1 VPGGAI
7 DAAADVY
14 SLIEAR
20 RRTRLARRLRRDL
33 DAIVMKALAKAP
45 IERHEAAAALAA
57 DPQRYLRGQ
66 AVQARPDRF
75 AYRLIKVLPAFT
87 FDLTFMVI
95 SWVGVMPRV
104 ILLAMS
110 AGPAKSAN
118 LNRPS
123 LPYSRPSRS
132 T

>member
-1 VPGGAI
+1 VTGGAI

-66 AVQARPDRF
+66 PVQARPDRF

-87 FDLTFMVI
+87 FDLTLI
-95 SWVGVMPRV
+95 DD
-104 ILLAMS
+104 LLGWCDAS
-110 AGPAKSAN
+110 SQPPGPASGVCQGG
-118 LNRPS
+118 
-123 LPYSRPSRS
+123 
-132 T
+132 